1 MFMTMSKMTGTE
13 AGGGGTGDSP
23 AVSALTGELT
33 QRTVPGSKGR
43 LAEEGMA
50 NDDASDL

>member
-1 MFMTMSKMTGTE
+1 LRTPRVGTGDK
-13 AGGGGTGDSP
+13 APRVGTGDSP